1 VEGTHGVKEGLG
13 ISGLTPLEAPRYHGF
28 MGKGKTK
35 KNAPFLPTTREE
47 MEALGWEE
55 LDVLL
60 VTGDAYVDH
69 PSFGAALIGRYL
81 ESLGYK
87 VGILPQPD
95 WRHPEAFLAMGT
107 PRLFV
112 GVTSGAMDSMV
123 SHYTSLG
130 KPRREDHY
138 TEGGKAGARPDR
150 ALLVYANRVREA
162 MPGVPIVLGGVE
174 ASLRRLSHYD
184 FWSNKIRKSVLIDSK
199 ATILVYGMGERA
211 VGEICRRLEEGEDLE
226 GIPGTAMYFGKKSFG
241 GRSYEGA
248 LWLPDHEFIE
258 ESPEALLQ
266 MTLLLE
272 RESQPWMRKTI
283 LQRAAGKTLVIF
295 PPSEPLTEAELDS
308 IYSLPFS
315 RKPHPRYRGEIPA
328 HTMIRDSITI
338 VRGCAGGCSFC
349 SIGLHQG
356 RAIQSRSVDSVK
368 EEAMRMAC
376 SGDFRGTISDLGGP
390 TANMYGLSCT
400 SGHRSRRCKRV
411 SCLFPDICPCLS
423 TDHGRFSSL
432 LEEVRRLPGVRHVFV
447 SSGIRHDLALK
458 DRDFLEQLVKH
469 HVSGHLKVAPEH
481 ASQEVLAL
489 MRKPSWDKFLEF
501 QEIFSDICRRERK
514 RFFLVPYLMA
524 GFPGCTIQQMDLLA
538 QRLKASGLKPRQ
550 VQLFLPTP
558 MTLATAMYLAERDSK
573 GRKIFVAKSHGQRL
587 EQWKRLFYWKQSGGQ
602 SQASQRCLP

>member
-1 VEGTHGVKEGLG
+1 M
-13 ISGLTPLEAPRYHGF
+13 EAPRYHGF

-211 VGEICRRLEEGEDLE
+211 VGEICRRLEEGEDL
-226 GIPGTAMYFGKKSFG
+226 
-241 GRSYEGA
+241 
-248 LWLPDHEFIE
+248 
-258 ESPEALLQ
+258 
-266 MTLLLE
+266 
-272 RESQPWMRKTI
+272 
-283 LQRAAGKTLVIF
+283 
-295 PPSEPLTEAELDS
+295 
-308 IYSLPFS
+308 
-315 RKPHPRYRGEIPA
+315 
-328 HTMIRDSITI
+328 
-338 VRGCAGGCSFC
+338 
-349 SIGLHQG
+349 
-356 RAIQSRSVDSVK
+356 
-368 EEAMRMAC
+368 
-376 SGDFRGTISDLGGP
+376 
-390 TANMYGLSCT
+390 
-400 SGHRSRRCKRV
+400 
-411 SCLFPDICPCLS
+411 
-423 TDHGRFSSL
+423 
-432 LEEVRRLPGVRHVFV
+432 
-447 SSGIRHDLALK
+447 
-458 DRDFLEQLVKH
+458 
-469 HVSGHLKVAPEH
+469 
-481 ASQEVLAL
+481 
-489 MRKPSWDKFLEF
+489 
-501 QEIFSDICRRERK
+501 
-514 RFFLVPYLMA
+514 
-524 GFPGCTIQQMDLLA
+524 
-538 QRLKASGLKPRQ
+538 
-550 VQLFLPTP
+550 
-558 MTLATAMYLAERDSK
+558 
-573 GRKIFVAKSHGQRL
+573 
-587 EQWKRLFYWKQSGGQ
+587 
-602 SQASQRCLP
+602 